1 MKLVLFDI
9 DGTLLWSDGAGR
21 GAIRKALL
29 SEMGTTGPIDDF
41 RFDGKTDPQIVRD
54 LMIAAEHPKANSEEH
69 VQAVCDR
76 YVELLSDELADTSR
90 NVRALPGVVK
100 LLDSLEELPD
110 LVVGLLTGNVLDGAK
125 LKLRAAG
132 IDFARFRV
140 GAFGSDSAAREE
152 LPSFAAE
159 RAAELMGELP
169 SGDQIVII
177 GDTPADVTCGAGVG
191 ARAIAVATGAY
202 TVDELIRAGASAVFE
217 DLSDVPSVVAAI
229 GS

>member
-29 SEMGTTGPIDDF
+29 AEMGTTGPIDDF

-54 LMIAAEHPKANSEEH
+54 LMIAAEHPQANSEDY

-76 YVELLSDELADTSR
+76 YVKLLSHELTETRR

-100 LLDSLEELPD
+100 LLDSLAELSD

-152 LPSFAAE
+152 LPSIAAE
-159 RAAELMGELP
+159 RAAALMGGPP
-169 SGDQIVII
+169 SGAQIVII

-229 GS
+229 RS